1 MNLFRNFSLKFYAVK
16 KNIFCLLIF
25 FASFSFN
32 ACFAQQGEE
41 AMVRK
46 VLSIQEKA
54 WNNGDIP
61 SFMQGYW
68 KSDSLMFIG
77 KSGVTFG
84 WQHTL
89 DNYKKNY
96 PDTAAMGKLTF
107 NLLEVR
113 SLSPQY
119 YFVTG
124 KWHLQRT
131 ENNLEGYFTL
141 LFKKIN
147 GHWLIVKDHSS

>member
-1 MNLFRNFSLKFYAVK
+1 MK
-16 KNIFCLLIF
+16 KNIVCFLIF
-25 FASFSFN
+25 ITSFSFN
-32 ACFAQQGEE
+32 VCFAQSGEE

-77 KSGVTFG
+77 KSGVTYG
-84 WQHTL
+84 WQQTL

-96 PDTAAMGKLTF
+96 PDTVTMGKLTF
-107 NLLEVR
+107 NLLEVKF
-113 SLSPQY
+113 LSPQY

-131 ENNLEGYFTL
+131 TNNLEGYFTL

-147 GHWLIVKDHSS
+147 GHWLIIKDHSS